1 MSAGPTGVQGYQ
13 GVLGAQGATGATGV
27 GGNPGPAG
35 GQGVI
40 GVQGAT
46 GPAGAIGGF
55 SFTTISSFNQAII
68 ANTIPAANS
77 TVGYISQLALPAAT
91 KGRAGTLSIF
101 FNLSTLNGF
110 STTQFF
116 DYGLYLDGVGL
127 GIGDTTTSR
136 YVQSVNSGNAVSWGG
151 FSLGSNGMT
160 SFTPITIPITVNA
173 NSCNLQIGIKNSSAA
188 LNTVASISP
197 SATVST
203 GFTVFGSNSYTVPTT
218 AGGSNVVGIYAHIW
232 GCGGTTENT
241 VNSNGAGGP
250 GGYTTGF
257 YACPTGTT
265 LTVIVGTRGLA
276 ASFNPV
282 PLHFGAGGWQHG
294 GGFSGIFTSNI
305 LNTSTVIAVAGGGG
319 GTGNV
324 AFGGGGAGG
333 GSNGGVPWSINSNS
347 AWPSITSSGQS
358 TASTGR
364 FTGTQWYGQGQVNSG
379 GNAQTAGGGGW
390 YGGNTTSDANISG
403 GGSGFTSNFTAVGA
417 TYQASTLRTSI
428 TYLTQNTSNRTVF
441 ATTMSNFGYSPATFA
456 YGGVNNLFG
465 GGLVIIVP
473 AVGTN
478 PVYVGTQAT
487 MFM

>member
-13 GVLGAQGATGATGV
+13 GAIGPQGPTGATGLA
-27 GGNPGPAG
+27 GNPGAAG
-35 GQGVI
+35 GQGVAGI
-40 GVQGAT
+40 QGAT
-46 GPAGAIGGF
+46 GPAGATAGF
-55 SFTTISSFNQAII
+55 SFITISSYNQSVI
-68 ANTIPAANS
+68 ANTIAAANA
-77 TVGYISQLALPAAT
+77 TVGYISQLALPTAT
-91 KGRAGTLSIF
+91 KGKTGTLSVF
-101 FNLSTLNGF
+101 FNLSTLNNF

-127 GIGDTTTSR
+127 GTGDTITSR
-136 YVQSVNSGNAVSWGG
+136 YVQTVNSGNAVSWGG

-197 SATVST
+197 SPTVST
-203 GFTVFGSNSYTVPTT
+203 GFILYGSNSYTVPTT

-232 GCGGTTENT
+232 GCGGSSQNT

-257 YACPTGTT
+257 YACRSGTV
-265 LTVIVGTRGLA
+265 LTVVVGTLGGT
-276 ASFNPV
+276 SPFSPV
-282 PLHFGAGGWQHG
+282 SLQYGAGGYYYG

-324 AFGGGGAGG
+324 AFGGGGSGG
-333 GSNGGVPWSINSNS
+333 GSNGGVPWSITSNS
-347 AWPSITSSGQS
+347 SWPGITAPGQN
-358 TASTGR
+358 TAATGMCNA
-364 FTGTQWYGQGQVNSG
+364 GQWYGQQQLGSR

-390 YGGNTTSDANISG
+390 YGGNTSSDTLMSG
-403 GGSGFTSNFTAVGA
+403 GGSGFTSNLTAVAG
-417 TYQASTLRTSI
+417 TYQASTLKTTI
-428 TYLTQNTSNRTVF
+428 TYLTQNTANQTVF

-456 YGGVNNLFG
+456 YGGVNSLFG

-473 AVGTN
+473 AIGTN

>member
-46 GPAGAIGGF
+46 GPAGATAGF

-68 ANTIPAANS
+68 ANTIAAANS

-91 KGRAGTLSIF
+91 KGKAGTLSIF

-173 NSCNLQIGIKNSSAA
+173 NSCNLQIGISNSSAA
-188 LNTVASISP
+188 LNTVASIAP

-203 GFTVFGSNSYTVPTT
+203 GFTSYGSNSYTVPTT
-218 AGGSNVVGIYAHIW
+218 AGGSNVVGIYAHMW
-232 GCGGTTENT
+232 GSGGTTTNT
-241 VNSNGAGGP
+241 VNSNGAAGP

-265 LTVIVGTRGLA
+265 LTVVVGTIGA
-276 ASFNPV
+276 NSAFSPV
-282 PLHFGAGGWQHG
+282 PLQFGAGGYGCG

-305 LNTSTVIAVAGGGG
+305 LNASTVIAVAGGGG

-324 AFGGGGAGG
+324 SFGGGGAGG

-347 AWPSITSSGQS
+347 AWPGITAPGQN
-358 TASTGR
+358 TPATGMCNA
-364 FTGTQWYGQGQVNSG
+364 GQWYGQNQTGG
-379 GNAQTAGGGGW
+379 RGNAGTAGGGGW
-390 YGGNTTSDANISG
+390 YGGNTTSDTMISG

-417 TYQASTLRTSI
+417 TYQASTLKTSI
-428 TYLTQNTSNRTVF
+428 TYLSQNTSNRTVF
-441 ATTMSNFGYSPATFA
+441 TTTMSNFGYSPATFA

-487 MFM
+487 MYL